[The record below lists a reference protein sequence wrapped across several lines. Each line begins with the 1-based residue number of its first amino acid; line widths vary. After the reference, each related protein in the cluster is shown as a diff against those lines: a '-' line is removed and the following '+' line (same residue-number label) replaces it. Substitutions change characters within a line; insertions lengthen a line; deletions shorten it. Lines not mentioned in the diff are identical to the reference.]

1 LCEFKVLLEGEVV
14 AEDVIYAREEGPYVV
29 LKSVIGREERLEGCR
44 IVEVDSI
51 HERLV
56 LARAR

>member
-1 LCEFKVLLEGEVV
+1 MCEFKVILDGELV
-14 AEDVIYAREEGPYVV
+14 AEDVIYAREEGS
-29 LKSVIGREERLEGCR
+29 LVIVRSIVGDEKRFDKCR

-56 LARAR
+56 LARA

>member
-1 LCEFKVLLEGEVV
+1 MCEFKVILDGELV
-14 AEDVIYAREEGPYVV
+14 AEDVIYAREEGSLVIVRSVV
-29 LKSVIGREERLEGCR
+29 GDEKRFDKCR

-56 LARAR
+56 LARA